1 MPQAFGRL
9 LHEAPAQ
16 GNLYRNAISHRGE
29 KKDIFVNDGG
39 EGKVCVPI
47 LHGLCEEMNTG

>member
-29 KKDIFVNDGG
+29 KKDIFVIDGG

-47 LHGLCEEMNTG
+47 LHGRCEEMNTG